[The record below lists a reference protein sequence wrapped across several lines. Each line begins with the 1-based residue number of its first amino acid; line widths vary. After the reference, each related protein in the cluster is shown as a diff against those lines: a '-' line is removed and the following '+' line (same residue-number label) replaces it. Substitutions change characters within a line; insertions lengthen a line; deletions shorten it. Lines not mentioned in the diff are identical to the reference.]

1 MYFLMSEG
9 CDADDEQGGLEGWI
23 MFFLTRF
30 APKPW
35 TAEEVLVYVA
45 KMRQEVDRNWH
56 IYQHAKR
63 VWAQKPYD
71 TEKTETKV
79 ELETLA

>member
-1 MYFLMSEG
+1 
-9 CDADDEQGGLEGWI
+9 

-30 APKPW
+30 VPKPR
-35 TAEEVLVYVA
+35 TAAEVLVYVA
-45 KMRQEVDRNWH
+45 KMRLEVDHGWD

-71 TEKTETKV
+71 VGPAAK
-79 ELETLA
+79 